1 MKRKL
6 FYFGLESIPERY
18 THQLSNEWI
27 PSMIRENFSDEF
39 QFVSVKGKD
48 SENKGIAVGVVL
60 DAAGRGIYA
69 MEQCQNFLQM
79 IRKGEVGSQD
89 VIYFQDFITPG
100 VDGIFMALDLYG
112 IAPRIY
118 ARCWAGTVDEYDFT
132 YTMRHW
138 MRFYELGLDSRLSG
152 IFVGSTIHRDQ
163 LRQAGFRAPI
173 HVLSLP
179 VHRNKVIETAPSN
192 LRPKVNRVIYTS
204 RFDKEKNPLFMLQV
218 AKKFLERNP
227 DWDWMITTSASQ
239 IRSNV
244 PMIAKALID
253 YSKENHRF
261 VIESDIT
268 KETYYR
274 LLKESRIQ
282 FNSALQDYVSFT
294 LIESTTFGCD
304 VVYPDFRSF
313 ADCVPKDR
321 RYAPFDVADAVNH
334 LERAAAQQRSY
345 DHVSE
350 ISDMGLRLE
359 GFIMANDIQQELN
372 VWLETEFCKSILTNV

>member
-1 MKRKL
+1 
-6 FYFGLESIPERY
+6 
-18 THQLSNEWI
+18 
-27 PSMIRENFSDEF
+27 MIRN
-39 QFVSVKGKD
+39 
-48 SENKGIAVGVVL
+48 
-60 DAAGRGIYA
+60 
-69 MEQCQNFLQM
+69 
-79 IRKGEVGSQD
+79 GEVQSHD

-112 IAPRIY
+112 IAPKIY

-152 IFVGSTIHRDQ
+152 IFVGSTIHKLQ
-163 LRQAGFRAPI
+163 LQQAGFRAPI

-179 VHRNKVIETAPSN
+179 VHRKKVTEILADAVV
-192 LRPKVNRVIYTS
+192 PKINRVIYTS

-227 DWDWMITTSASQ
+227 GWEWMITTSARQ
-239 IRSNV
+239 VRSNV
-244 PMIAKALID
+244 PFIAQELID
-253 YSKENHRF
+253 YAAENHRF
-261 VIESDIT
+261 IIESDID
-268 KETYYR
+268 KQTYYR
-274 LLKESRIQ
+274 LLRESKVQ

-294 LIESTTFGCD
+294 LIESTIFGCD

-321 RYAPFDVADAVNH
+321 RYEPFVVTDAVNL
-334 LERAAAQQRSY
+334 LEKAAAQQRTY

-350 ISDMGLRLE
+350 ISDLGLRLE
-359 GFIMANDIQQELN
+359 GLVMSQNITSELN
-372 VWLETEFCKSILTNV
+372 VWLETDFCKTLLNINK